1 MQIRFWGTRGSVP
14 TPGPGTVRYGG
25 NTSCVEV
32 RTGAGD
38 LIVIDCGTGARGLGR
53 ALLAEYEETGVAPRG
68 SILISHTHWDHI
80 HGLPFFAPLFVPGS
94 RWDIFGPRGLSHS
107 LDRVLAGQMEYQY
120 FPVGLEEAE
129 ADVRYHDLVEG
140 VFTIAGAKIYTRYLN
155 HPALTM
161 SYRIETDG
169 SVLVHASD
177 HEPHSIEAAA
187 GAPFGT
193 RSPDADHVAFIDGA
207 DLLVHDTQYE
217 IANYTPKIGWG
228 HSTMEYVVDVAGEA
242 GVGHLVMFH
251 HDPNRDDDGVD
262 DLLAR
267 ARARASQ
274 RYPNLRVDAAIEG
287 RAVSVVPRGGKSRI
301 TSRTSAVVRPADEHL
316 TPRIVMAVEDPVLE
330 ASLRA
335 AAAAEGLQVDRPEQN
350 DNLSDAVVVIDV
362 DDPELHPVVKGAQAV
377 LGATRRAV
385 PTGVVSTISD
395 WLVLPCSAAHI
406 RTKLRAAV
414 LRRAVRWLPAPIAP
428 DEQKRLASLRRLGLL
443 DTPSE
448 ERFDRLVEMARTV
461 TNTPIGL
468 VTLVDEDRQWFKS
481 HLGFDATESHR
492 DESMC
497 AHAILGDDVMQ
508 VSDALEDPRFADNP
522 AVTGEAH
529 VRFYAGAP
537 LTLSDGSTVG
547 TLCVADRRPRLLS
560 DDQVEVLRHI
570 AGLVVEELE
579 ATPTTA

>member
-38 LIVIDCGTGARGLGR
+38 LIVIDCGTGARALGQSLV
-53 ALLAEYEETGVAPRG
+53 ADYNETGVAPRG

-80 HGLPFFAPLFVPGS
+80 HGLPFFAPLFIPGS
-94 RWDIFGPRGLSHS
+94 RWDIYGPHGLSNS

-120 FPVGLEEAE
+120 FPVGLDEAA
-129 ADVRYHDLVEG
+129 ADVRYHDLIEG
-140 VFTIAGAKIYTRYLN
+140 VFAIAGAKIYTRYLN

-169 SVLVHASD
+169 AVLVHASD
-177 HEPHSIEAAA
+177 HEPHSLDAAA
-187 GAPFGT
+187 GAPFASP
-193 RSPDADHVAFIDGA
+193 SPDADHIAFIDGA
-207 DLLVHDTQYE
+207 DTLVHDTQYE

-242 GVGHLVMFH
+242 HVGHLVMFH
-251 HDPNRDDDGVD
+251 HDPNRDDDGVE
-262 DLLAR
+262 DLLER
-267 ARARASQ
+267 ARSRAAD
-274 RYPNLRVDAAIEG
+274 RYPSLRVDAAIEG
-287 RAVSVVPRGGKSRI
+287 RTVSVVPRGGRSRI

-335 AAAAEGLQVDRPEQN
+335 AAAAEGLQVDRPVTN
-350 DNLSDAVVVIDV
+350 DDLSDAVVVV
-362 DDPELHPVVKGAQAV
+362 DTDDTSLAPILKGAHAV

-385 PTGVVSTISD
+385 PTGLVSSISD
-395 WLVLPCSAAHI
+395 WIVLPCSAAHL

-414 LRRAVRWLPAPIAP
+414 LRRAVHWLAAPVAT
-428 DEQKRLASLRRLGLL
+428 DEAKRLASLRRLGLL
-443 DTPSE
+443 DTPAE
-448 ERFDRLVEMARTV
+448 ERFDRLVEMARTL

-508 VSDALEDPRFADNP
+508 VSDALEDLRFADNP
-522 AVTGEAH
+522 AVTGEAR

-537 LTLSDGSTVG
+537 LTLSDGCTVG

-560 DDQVEVLRHI
+560 DEQVAALKHLAE
-570 AGLVVEELE
+570 LVVDELE
-579 ATPTTA
+579 AGVTA